1 MPKETFLRLKDE
13 KQETVLRAAIHE
25 FVKHGFDRAKVSN
38 IARKA
43 GIAKGSIY
51 QYFED
56 KKELF
61 VYCAQWSLTMFMEKL
76 DKRANITEMD
86 VFEYFKDSIKKSE
99 TIDEERE
106 IIIFMQYIA
115 REPGLIAPSLK
126 AMYDATELY
135 GKKLIQNSK
144 KKGIVRAD
152 IDDDIL
158 LDYYLAVTEKFKMRW
173 MDRYLDFTIEITEE
187 KNNAMK
193 AEMTLMLE
201 LLKKGMGC

>member
-144 KKGIVRAD
+144 KKGIVRTD

>member
-1 MPKETFLRLKDE
+1 MPKETFFRLKDE

-25 FVKHGFDRAKVSN
+25 FVKHGFERAKVSN

-56 KKELF
+56 KKELYI
-61 VYCAQWSLTMFMEKL
+61 YCAEWSLRIFMEKL

-86 VFEYFKDSIKKSE
+86 VFEYFENGVGKSK

-106 IIIFMQYIA
+106 IIIFMQYIS

-126 AMYDATELY
+126 AMYNATELY
-135 GKKLIQNSK
+135 GKRLIQNSK
-144 KKGIVRAD
+144 NKGVVRVD

-173 MDRYLDFTIEITEE
+173 MERYLDFTTEITEE
-187 KNNAMK
+187 NDKAMK
-193 AEMTLMLE
+193 AEMALMLE
-201 LLKKGMGC
+201 LLKRGMGC